1 MLDDSD
7 SNNLFLGSLFTNG
20 WLSLILFVLG
30 IICTVIVCDNKKDCA
45 EKTCTIG
52 KPQLMNHQCLCVEKA
67 K

>member
-20 WLSLILFVLG
+20 WLSLILFILG
-30 IICTVIVCDNKKDCA
+30 IICTVIVYDNKKDCA

-52 KPQLMNHQCLCVEKA
+52 KPQLMSHQCLCVEQA